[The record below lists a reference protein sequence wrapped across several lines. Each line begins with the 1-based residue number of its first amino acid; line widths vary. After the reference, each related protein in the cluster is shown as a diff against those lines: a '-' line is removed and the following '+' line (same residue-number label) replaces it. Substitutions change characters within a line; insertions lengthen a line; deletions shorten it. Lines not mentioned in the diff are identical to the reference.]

1 MINSDTICSISSPN
15 GTGAIAIIRMSGNKA
30 FDIARKIAES
40 KSINFN
46 NIDALESRSLH
57 YVLIRDGNN
66 IIDESMMALMKSP
79 HSYTGEDSVEIFC
92 HGSYFIQKTIL
103 ELLIDSGARLAKPG
117 EYTMR
122 AFFNGKMDLLQ
133 AEGVADLIAS
143 NTKAA
148 HHVALNQMRGGFS
161 NDLKNLRQQLVE
173 FAALIELELDFSE
186 EDVEFAD
193 RTKMFELLNKIK
205 TEVNNLKESF
215 KLGNVIKN
223 GIPVAI
229 VGKPNVGKSTLLN
242 ALLNDERAIVSE
254 IPGTTRDALEDV
266 VIMNGY
272 SFRFIDTAGLR
283 ETSDAVENLGIDIT
297 YKKIEQ
303 AELVLYMIDINET
316 GFEEILQ
323 ELDDFKTHISNPDK
337 KFIVV
342 ANKIDMLQETPSH
355 FRDLVNIET
364 VFISAK
370 RKENISQLKEKLIDA
385 ANVNIDGENT
395 VLTNIRHYEAL
406 QHASEAIDDI
416 FNAFENKVPTD
427 LIAIDIKNA
436 LNSIGSITGEV
447 VNEEIL
453 GTIFSRFCI
462 GK

>member
-370 RKENISQLKEKLIDA
+370 RKENISQLKEMLIDA

>member
-40 KSINFN
+40 KSLNFN

-283 ETSDAVENLGIDIT
+283 ETSDAIENLGIDIT

-303 AELVLYMIDINET
+303 AELVLYMLDINET

-323 ELDDFKTHISNPDK
+323 ELDDFKNAHKQSRQ
-337 KFIVV
+337 
-342 ANKIDMLQETPSH
+342 KIYCGCQ
-355 FRDLVNIET
+355 
-364 VFISAK
+364 
-370 RKENISQLKEKLIDA
+370 
-385 ANVNIDGENT
+385 
-395 VLTNIRHYEAL
+395 
-406 QHASEAIDDI
+406 
-416 FNAFENKVPTD
+416 
-427 LIAIDIKNA
+427 
-436 LNSIGSITGEV
+436 
-447 VNEEIL
+447 
-453 GTIFSRFCI
+453 
-462 GK
+462 